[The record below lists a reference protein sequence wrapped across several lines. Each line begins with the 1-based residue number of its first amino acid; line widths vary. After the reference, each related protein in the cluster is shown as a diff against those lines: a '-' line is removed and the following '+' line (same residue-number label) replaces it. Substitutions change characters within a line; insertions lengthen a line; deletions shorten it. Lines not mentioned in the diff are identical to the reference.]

1 MKNYETKKLKNW
13 SLTDVEDYFNDLK
26 NEDST
31 LRVMTSE
38 EITDTQD
45 LNLQLFIADW
55 YFKKTKRE
63 DNLIEDILKTIKFKS
78 KCNDFLINIYFP
90 FGEDDFCMPLKF
102 QAISRDGIIQ
112 IGMGPFHDAILKGF
126 NKYLTNDENSNAMI
140 VIKGFNKEK
149 IITYQENDK
158 IYNLY
163 EKEMY
168 HFSIENGILLGIDK
182 VTSSKIQEYD
192 LVTNKYLGTEV
203 GVKYINTTDLVAEM
217 EVDNLM
223 NQIGMQLLN

>member
-1 MKNYETKKLKNW
+1 MKNYETKQLKNW
-13 SLTDVEDYFNDLK
+13 SLNDVEDYFKDLSDEK
-26 NEDST
+26 SE

-38 EITDTQD
+38 DITDNQD
-45 LNLQLFIADW
+45 LMLQLFIANW
-55 YFKKTKRE
+55 YFKKTKRD
-63 DNLIEDILKTIKFKS
+63 DNLIEDLLKTIKFNS

-90 FGEDDFCMPLKF
+90 LGEDDFCMPMKF
-102 QAISRDGIIQ
+102 QAIVRDGIIQ

-126 NKYLTNDENSNAMI
+126 NKYLTNDENANAMI

-149 IITYQENDK
+149 IITYKENDK
-158 IYNLY
+158 VYNLY

-168 HFSIENGILLGIDK
+168 HFSIENGNLVGINEE
-182 VTSSKIQEYD
+182 TSSKIQEYD

-203 GVKYINTTDLVAEM
+203 GVRYIDTSSLVAEM

-223 NQIGMQLLN
+223 HQVGMQLLN